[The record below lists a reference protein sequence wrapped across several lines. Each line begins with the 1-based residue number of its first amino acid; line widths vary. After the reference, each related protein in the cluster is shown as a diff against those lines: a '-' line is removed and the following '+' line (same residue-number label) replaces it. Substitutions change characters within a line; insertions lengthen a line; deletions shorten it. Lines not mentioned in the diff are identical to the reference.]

1 MPTDPKPPEIPPDE
15 LKTDVAKLA
24 LPLLVERLGGTVEI
38 TEAEHQA
45 FAERY
50 GGLRNVGV
58 QIEHTPNGLRLTI
71 VRTER
76 PPLT

>member
-1 MPTDPKPPEIPPDE
+1 MDPQEPVIPPDE

-45 FAERY
+45 FVERH
-50 GGLRNVGV
+50 GGIRNVGV
-58 QIEHTPNGLRLTI
+58 RIERTTSGLRLTI
-71 VRTER
+71 IHAER
-76 PPLT
+76 PPLS